1 MLRLLCFVA
10 IEENCWGNSI
20 TIHVESKI
28 TYIYMYIYDM
38 ERIKDCKAEL
48 FWVCMAC
55 RPDVGQHSHVTRSQ
69 HVGLHVGLHVGP
81 AKVVLKTMLQVCK
94 PHVGWMSAS
103 VGHEISSA
111 EFLCSL
117 QTETPP

>member
-1 MLRLLCFVA
+1 
-10 IEENCWGNSI
+10 
-20 TIHVESKI
+20 
-28 TYIYMYIYDM
+28 M
-38 ERIKDCKAEL
+38 ERIKECKAEL

-55 RPDVGQHSHVTRSQ
+55 RSDVGQHSHVTRSQ
-69 HVGLHVGLHVGP
+69 HVGLHVGP
-81 AKVVLKTMLQVCK
+81 AKVILNTMLQVCK

-111 EFLCSL
+111 EILYSL